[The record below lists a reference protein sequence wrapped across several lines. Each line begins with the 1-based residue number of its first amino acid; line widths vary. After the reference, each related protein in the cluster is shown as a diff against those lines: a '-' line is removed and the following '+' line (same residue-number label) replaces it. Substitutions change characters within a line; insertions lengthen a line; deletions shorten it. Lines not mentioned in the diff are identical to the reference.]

1 MLKKLICLIFAV
13 MLIAVTVNAKPGKP
27 ILKMLNTPI
36 TAFDFFLFELEESCK
51 CDKWFGNPNWKSDP
65 CMTVLKYNITDDLI
79 LLNFYIY
86 DPSRSTTYMKGFIN
100 SNNRQKEQILRAA
113 IERLAIVVG
122 VAKRPNKGKRY
133 GLIQVTS
140 IRRGWYDK
148 NFNEAELKDEI
159 AKRTV
164 LTLQTKYQGKLYHI
178 ERGINGEIIY
188 EVSPAKEAMEPRE
201 SRE

>member
-1 MLKKLICLIFAV
+1 
-13 MLIAVTVNAKPGKP
+13 
-27 ILKMLNTPI
+27 
-36 TAFDFFLFELEESCK
+36 
-51 CDKWFGNPNWKSDP
+51 
-65 CMTVLKYNITDDLI
+65 
-79 LLNFYIY
+79 
-86 DPSRSTTYMKGFIN
+86 MKGFIN

-122 VAKRPNKGKRY
+122 VAERPNKGKRY

-148 NFNEAELKDEI
+148 NFNESELKDEI

-178 ERGINGEIIY
+178 ERRINGEIIY
-188 EVSPAKEAMEPRE
+188 EVSPAKEDMEPRE

>member
-1 MLKKLICLIFAV
+1 MLNKLICLIFAV
-13 MLIAVTVNAKPGKP
+13 MMIAVTVNAKPIKP
-27 ILKMLNTPI
+27 ILKMLHKPI
-36 TAFDFFLFELEESCK
+36 TAFDFFLFQLEESCK

-65 CMTVLKYNITDDLI
+65 CMTVLSYNIADDLI
-79 LLNFYIY
+79 LMNFYIY
-86 DPSRSTTYMKGFIN
+86 DPSRYTTYMKGFIN
-100 SNNRQKEQILRAA
+100 SNSRQKEQILRAA

-122 VAKRPNKGKRY
+122 VAERPNKEKRY

-148 NFNEAELKDEI
+148 NFNESELKEEI

-178 ERGINGEIIY
+178 ERRINGEIIC